1 MKSRQRP
8 AALPPP
14 KRGAENAAMT
24 TLVFMIRGINVGGNR
39 PLKMDRLKA
48 LCAALGLQNMRT
60 YLQSGNVVADSPEGD
75 PAAHGAA
82 LEQRILRDCGY
93 EVSVV
98 VRTAAQMARVLSSHP
113 SGPRAALE
121 PKLHHATFLVRPAAP
136 AALAGVTLPLG
147 KGEEATLVGDVVYLY
162 CPNGYGDTK
171 VNNSFFERKLGLAAT
186 TRNWQTVTALGGLCA
201 PLPAE

>member
-8 AALPPP
+8 AALPRP

-39 PLKMDRLKA
+39 PLKMARLRA
-48 LCAALGLQNMRT
+48 LCEALGLQNVRT
-60 YLQSGNVVADSPEGD
+60 YLQSGNVVADSPNGD
-75 PAAHGAA
+75 PAAHGLA

-98 VRTAAQMARVLSSHP
+98 VRTAAQMARVLSSNP
-113 SGPRAALE
+113 LGVRAALE
-121 PKLHHATFLVRPAAP
+121 PKFHHATFLARPAAL

-147 KGEEATLVGDVVYLY
+147 KGEEASLVGDVIYLY

-171 VNNSFFERKLGLAAT
+171 INNNFFERKLGLAAT
-186 TRNWQTVTALGGLCA
+186 TRNWQTVTALSGLCA
-201 PLPAE
+201 PALAE